1 MKDQEFRRNC
11 ELRAMDEP
19 VSNQQALEA
28 LGHIVKNPQRD
39 AEDCKTLNQAVSV
52 LENFIYIHKDSSKID
67 ESCRPT
73 VEQLQEEQSALVED
87 LVHKANLLRITEKA
101 LEDIRGL
108 CISSAYW
115 NNPEYPNCARLL
127 KQHHKIV
134 GDAQVKAAEMRA
146 IEYGDDVEVPIG
158 ERS

>member
-1 MKDQEFRRNC
+1 MQDQEFRRNC

-19 VSNQQALEA
+19 VSNQQAHEA
-28 LGHIVKNPQRD
+28 LDHIVKNPQRD
-39 AEDCKTLNQAVSV
+39 AEDIRTLNQAVSA
-52 LENFIYIHKDSSKID
+52 LENFIYIHQDRSKID

-101 LEDIRGL
+101 LEDIRAI
-108 CISSAYW
+108 CISSMYW
-115 NNPEYPNCARLL
+115 KNDEYPSCARILAH
-127 KQHHKIV
+127 HHKIV
-134 GDAQVKAAEMRA
+134 AEAHVKIAELTA
-146 IEYGDDVEVPIG
+146 IEYGDDVEV

>member
-1 MKDQEFRRNC
+1 MQDQEFRRNC

-28 LGHIVKNPQRD
+28 LDHIVKNPQRD
-39 AEDCKTLNQAVSV
+39 AEDTRTLNQAVSV
-52 LENFIYIHKDSSKID
+52 LENFIYTHQDRSKID

-87 LVHKANLLRITEKA
+87 LVYKANLLRITEKA
-101 LEDIRGL
+101 LEDIRAI
-108 CISSAYW
+108 CISSMYW
-115 NNPEYPNCARLL
+115 KNDEYPSCARILAH
-127 KQHHKIV
+127 HHKIV
-134 GDAQVKAAEMRA
+134 ADAHVKIAELTA
-146 IEYGDDVEVPIG
+146 IEYGDDVEV

>member
-1 MKDQEFRRNC
+1 MQDQEFRRNC

-28 LGHIVKNPQRD
+28 LDHIVKNPQRD
-39 AEDCKTLNQAVSV
+39 AEDTRTLNQAVSA
-52 LENFIYIHKDSSKID
+52 LENFIYIHQDRSKID

-101 LEDIRGL
+101 LEDIRAI
-108 CISSAYW
+108 CISSMYW
-115 NNPEYPNCARLL
+115 KNDEYPSCARILAH
-127 KQHHKIV
+127 HHKIV
-134 GDAQVKAAEMRA
+134 AEAHVKIAELTA
-146 IEYGDDVEVPIG
+146 IEYGDDVQVEH
-158 ERS
+158 S